1 VTAPLT
7 PPHQPSSNDPRQT
20 PPNGGGPGYPG
31 GFGGPGGPGG
41 SVGPGG
47 FGGHHGSRPEPE
59 EKDLGADLR
68 RAAAVTALV
77 TVSGV
82 VLGLLWLWLA
92 PRVPL
97 ISDDTAVFLSNSEGE
112 EAIGAD
118 GTFVLLGLACGA
130 VSGAL
135 VFFFRRS
142 GGIALVIGLALGGL
156 LGSLLAWRL
165 GVWLGPDQDVV
176 AHARSVGKGVIFDA
190 PLQLRAKGVLLAW
203 PLGAMAVHLGLTAA
217 FAPRD
222 PEPWGMY
229 GGGFGPMPSGGPV
242 PPGGPV
248 PSGGPVPAGGAPS
261 GGAPVDGGP
270 SDRPQTG
277 A

>member
-1 VTAPLT
+1 MTAPLT
-7 PPHQPSSNDPRQT
+7 PPHQPSSNDPWQT
-20 PPNGGGPGYPG
+20 PPSSGGGAGHPG

-41 SVGPGG
+41 PGG
-47 FGGHHGSRPEPE
+47 FDGPHGSLLESG
-59 EKDLGADLR
+59 EKKDVGAELR
-68 RAAAVTALV
+68 RAAAVAALV

-97 ISDDTAVFLSNSEGE
+97 ISDETAVFLSNSEGE
-112 EAIGAD
+112 EAVGAD
-118 GTFVLLGLACGA
+118 GTFVLLALACGA

-176 AHARSVGKGVIFDA
+176 AHARAVGKGVVFDA
-190 PLQLRAKGVLLAW
+190 PLQLRAKGALLAW
-203 PLGAMAVHLGLTAA
+203 PLGAMAVHLALTAA
-217 FAPRD
+217 FGPRD

-229 GGGFGPMPSGGPV
+229 AGGAGPVPSGGPV

-248 PSGGPVPAGGAPS
+248 PSGGPVPAGGAP
-261 GGAPVDGGP
+261 GDGGP
-270 SDRPQTG
+270 SGGTPAG
-277 A
+277 S